1 MGYKKKKIDIN
12 QFTPILKNKKE
23 EREME
28 KKINVNIK
36 RCERER
42 IKQQKKLEKSKKE
55 KNNQTT
61 RNKKNTNE
69 NNNGQQE
76 FRNRYLKKQMKK
88 FEK

>member
-1 MGYKKKKIDIN
+1 
-12 QFTPILKNKKE
+12 
-23 EREME
+23 ME